1 MIQILFGA
9 IYHSA
14 CRISAPQPGIEPAS
28 SALKEQGLNHWTI
41 REFPDSDLL
50 NDFTKTCVYIYGRV
64 GLYEH
69 REMQK

>member
-14 CRISAPQPGIEPAS
+14 CRILAPQPGIEPAS
-28 SALKEQGLNHWTI
+28 PALKAQGLNHWTI

-50 NDFTKTCVYIYGRV
+50 NDFIKTCVYIYKCI

-69 REMQK
+69 RKI